1 MELSD
6 ILAEESVF
14 YFTGIKTKAEL
25 LDRLA
30 AEAAKVLDRE
40 PIAILETL
48 STREALGST
57 GLGNGIAIPH
67 GKLPGLTRVAALFAR
82 LETPIEFDAVDDQPV
97 DLVMA
102 LLAPQGA
109 GADHL
114 KALVSRGASA
124 PHRADRRRPP
134 PRRGPGKILRHP
146 HGARDGAQSRVR
158 LSSKCKGPP
167 VSRRPLH
174 FGDQAQASAAPRPR
188 NSCPI
193 ATRPRHPRCR
203 R

>member
-30 AEAAKVLDRE
+30 AEAAKLLDRE

-97 DLVMA
+97 DLVMV
-102 LLAPQGA
+102 LLAPLG
-109 GADHL
+109 
-114 KALVSRGASA
+114 
-124 PHRADRRRPP
+124 RRRGSPQ
-134 PRRGPGKILRHP
+134 GL
-146 HGARDGAQSRVR
+146 SRVAR
-158 LSSKCKGPP
+158 LLRTEPIVDDLRRAEDPAKFYAILTAP
-167 VSRRPLH
+167 VTAH
-174 FGDQAQASAAPRPR
+174 KAA
-188 NSCPI
+188 
-193 ATRPRHPRCR
+193 
-203 R
+203 

>member
-30 AEAAKVLDRE
+30 AEAAKLLDRE

-82 LETPIEFDAVDDQPV
+82 LESPIEFDAVDDQPV

-102 LLAPQGA
+102 LLAPRAPAPITSRRCRAWRVCFAPRRSSTTCGA
-109 GADHL
+109 PRTRQ
-114 KALVSRGASA
+114 SSM
-124 PHRADRRRPP
+124 PSSRRR
-134 PRRGPGKILRHP
+134 
-146 HGARDGAQSRVR
+146 
-158 LSSKCKGPP
+158 
-167 VSRRPLH
+167 
-174 FGDQAQASAAPRPR
+174 
-188 NSCPI
+188 
-193 ATRPRHPRCR
+193 
-203 R
+203 

>member
-82 LETPIEFDAVDDQPV
+82 LENPIEFDAVDDQPV

-114 KALVSRGASA
+114 KAL
-124 PHRADRRRPP
+124 
-134 PRRGPGKILRHP
+134 
-146 HGARDGAQSRVR
+146 SRVAR
-158 LSSKCKGPP
+158 LLRTEPIVDDLRRAEDPAKFYAILTAP
-167 VSRRPLH
+167 VTAH
-174 FGDQAQASAAPRPR
+174 KAA
-188 NSCPI
+188 
-193 ATRPRHPRCR
+193 
-203 R
+203 